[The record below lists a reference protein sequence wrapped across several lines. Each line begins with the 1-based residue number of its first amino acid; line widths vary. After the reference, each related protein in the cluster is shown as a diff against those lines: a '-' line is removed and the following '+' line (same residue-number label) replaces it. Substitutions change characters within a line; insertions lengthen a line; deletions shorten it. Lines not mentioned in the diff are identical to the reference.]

1 VVITRTTEATITVVA
16 IIIGEAI
23 IRIRVVS
30 KITTGVVDSEG
41 TGSRIIK
48 EGVPLIIR
56 KDLII
61 NSSSNNS
68 SNLLAMN
75 SSNQFIPQIF
85 PITGLS

>member
-1 VVITRTTEATITVVA
+1 MVITRTTEATITVVA

-30 KITTGVVDSEG
+30 KITTGVDSEG
-41 TGSRIIK
+41 AGSRIIK